1 MRNNREYWMAHVGA
15 WRRSGMSQIAY
26 ARQQHIAK
34 GSLGYWSCKLKR
46 EGHGGELVE
55 LPPAGPRTDS
65 GPRRPIE
72 VVVEGRYLLR
82 VWPGTVGADVREVVT
97 ALEQR

>member
-1 MRNNREYWMAHVGA
+1 MSLAAYGA
-15 WRRSGMSQIAY
+15 RHG
-26 ARQQHIAK
+26 IAK
-34 GSLGYWSCKLKR
+34 GSLGWWSSKLKGEATR
-46 EGHGGELVE
+46 GGELVE
-55 LPPAGPRTDS
+55 LPPARPHTES

-82 VWPGTVGADVREVVT
+82 VWPGTAGADVREVVT